1 MNMRI
6 MPSATGGEIRAI
18 ASKSTAHRTLILAA
32 FSKNES
38 RIFCQELNEDIEAT
52 IRCLTALGAEI
63 KREGYYICVRP
74 IKALS
79 VGALLD
85 CGESG
90 STMRFLVPVSV
101 LLGADSLFLM
111 SGRLP
116 SRPLSPLREELQRC
130 GVEFSAIGSN
140 PLITKG
146 RVAETEFS
154 IRGDVSSQ
162 FISGLLLGLAVSG
175 RSGRINIL
183 GELQSAPYVEMTAD
197 VIRHFGA
204 EVVYK
209 DGAYFLN
216 ARGGLCAPDEIAVE
230 GDWSNA
236 AFPLALGAIGR
247 NAVTVT
253 GLDVSS
259 RQGDKRIVEILRSM
273 GARVECG
280 EDGIT
285 VYPSRLHGTE
295 VDAGQIPDLVPVV
308 AVLCAVAE
316 GESLIYNAE
325 RLRIKESDRLFSTS
339 QTLTALGAQ
348 IEERVDGL
356 SIVGVDTL
364 SGGTVSS
371 FGDHRIAMS
380 AAVASVRCE
389 AQVVIEG
396 AEAVAKSYP
405 TFFEDMAALGM
416 MSEAAK
422 AE

>member
-6 MPSATGGEIRAI
+6 TPSVTGGEIRAI
-18 ASKSTAHRTLILAA
+18 ASKSAAHRTLILAA

-52 IRCLTALGAEI
+52 IRCLNALGAEI
-63 KREGYYICVRP
+63 KREGFYLCVSP

-90 STMRFLVPVSV
+90 STMRFLVPVSA
-101 LLGADSLFLM
+101 LLGADSSFLM
-111 SGRLP
+111 WGRLP

-130 GVEFSAIGSN
+130 GVEFSPIGSN
-140 PLITKG
+140 PLISKG
-146 RVAETEFS
+146 RVVETEFS

-183 GELQSAPYVEMTAD
+183 GELQSAPYVEITAD
-197 VIRHFGA
+197 VIRRFGA
-204 EVVYK
+204 EVVYE
-209 DGAYFLN
+209 DGAYLID

-236 AFPLALGAIGR
+236 AFPLALGAMGK

-253 GLDVSS
+253 GLEASS
-259 RQGDKRIVEILRSM
+259 HQGDKHIVEILRSM
-273 GARVECG
+273 GARVEWSESG
-280 EDGIT
+280 LT
-285 VYPSRLHGTE
+285 VYPSRLHGAE
-295 VDAGQIPDLVPVV
+295 IDACQIPDLVPVV
-308 AVLCAVAE
+308 AVLCSVAE
-316 GESLIYNAE
+316 GESRIYNAE

-339 QTLTALGAQ
+339 QTLTALGAR
-348 IEERVDGL
+348 IEERADGL
-356 SIVGVDTL
+356 YIVGVGAL

-380 AAVASVRCE
+380 AAVASVRC
-389 AQVVIEG
+389 QSRVLIEG

-416 MSEAAK
+416 KSEAAK